1 MKAPNQRGIQGVK
14 YPYYFEAFV
23 KPHTRDLREI
33 PDHPIV
39 LYYSFFMHT
48 IKTLAHDFDANS
60 QLPPVL
66 HIKQQNSEICRQRP

>member
-14 YPYYFEAFV
+14 HPYYSEAFA
-23 KPHTRDLREI
+23 KQHIRDLREI

-48 IKTLAHDFDANS
+48 IKTLKFVWLRFTLMSCVPVRFS
-60 QLPPVL
+60 QVEYLPLCIV
-66 HIKQQNSEICRQRP
+66 